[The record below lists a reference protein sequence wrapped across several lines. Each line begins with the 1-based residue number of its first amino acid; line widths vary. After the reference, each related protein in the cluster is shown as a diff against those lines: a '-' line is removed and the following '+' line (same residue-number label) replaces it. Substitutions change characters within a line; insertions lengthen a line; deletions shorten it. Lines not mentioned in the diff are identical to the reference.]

1 MTTIES
7 FVTALPVEQE
17 FRELSV
23 PTSGRMFTTTHLS
36 DHVLDKHYFK
46 TTPTTKD
53 WRFVLMPFWA
63 SWLMSGSRSIPTVH
77 RCPQGKA
84 VCSPIATQG
93 TTGRKQDSHIYTAAE
108 PVRWTRQSKT
118 QRQSLTTRSGYE
130 SFPGA
135 ETFRNQQ
142 EVPQEVPQET
152 QKEFPQENSEKHSD
166 NMFKVNT
173 YSRNKSQDTDFD
185 GAGYQEVGL
194 GCLRGHGCW
203 LTIYR
208 GHRQGD

>member
-1 MTTIES
+1 MMTIES

-17 FRELSV
+17 LRELSV

-108 PVRWTRQSKT
+108 PVRWTPQIYDATSELDDKIRLRVFPRCRNVQEPTRKSRRKSRRRPRKSFHRRT
-118 QRQSLTTRSGYE
+118 PRSTPTTC
-130 SFPGA
+130 
-135 ETFRNQQ
+135 
-142 EVPQEVPQET
+142 
-152 QKEFPQENSEKHSD
+152 
-166 NMFKVNT
+166 
-173 YSRNKSQDTDFD
+173 SR
-185 GAGYQEVGL
+185 
-194 GCLRGHGCW
+194 
-203 LTIYR
+203 
-208 GHRQGD
+208 